1 MILRYME
8 FIYRCIDILM
18 NQSILFNQSS
28 RHNQTDKSMLQKFL
42 SQPEIIN
49 ILFDREIQ
57 GLINESEGL
66 NFFSLHDSLKSI
78 YRILIDTSLLDNM
91 YYTMKVTELTSSFL
105 IIEENLL
112 NVIIYL
118 SNNLANKILSVDP
131 EEVSSEE
138 SKLFS
143 E

>member
-105 IIEENLL
+105 ITEENLL
-112 NVIIYL
+112 NVIIYQ